1 MTHYLI
7 YDPLGYD
14 YTSFILATGTENKL
28 KLYDW
33 FTDPEDA
40 FSNFDTSSWT
50 MSEFLSNNDSPDFII
65 LTTFPSKPSVQQLA
79 DYISAHPE
87 LLL

>member
-7 YDPLGYD
+7 YDPMGCD
-14 YTSFILATGTENKL
+14 YTSFILATGTEDNL
-28 KLYDW
+28 DLYDW
-33 FTDPEDA
+33 FTNPIDA
-40 FSNFDTSSWT
+40 FSDFGISSWT
-50 MSEFLSNNDSPDFII
+50 MSEFLSNSNSPDFII

>member
-7 YDPLGYD
+7 YDPIGYG

-40 FSNFDTSSWT
+40 FDEYGKSTYT
-50 MSEFLSNNDSPDFII
+50 MSEFLSNSNSPDFII

>member
-7 YDPLGYD
+7 YDPIGYD
-14 YTSFILATGTENKL
+14 YTSFILATDTENEL

-40 FSNFDTSSWT
+40 FNDFDSSSWT

-65 LTTFPSKPSVQQLA
+65 LTTFPSKPSVQQLT

>member
-7 YDPLGYD
+7 YDPMGYD
-14 YTSFILATGTENKL
+14 YIPFILATGTENEL

-33 FTDPEDA
+33 FTDPEYA
-40 FSNFDTSSWT
+40 FGNFDISSWT
-50 MSEFLSNNDSPDFII
+50 ISEFLSNNDSPDYII